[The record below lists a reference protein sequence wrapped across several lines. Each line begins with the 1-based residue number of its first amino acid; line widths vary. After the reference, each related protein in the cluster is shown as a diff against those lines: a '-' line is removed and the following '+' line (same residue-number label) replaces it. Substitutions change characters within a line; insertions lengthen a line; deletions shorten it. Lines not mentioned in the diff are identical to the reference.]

1 METFKDILVFLD
13 APLITLGQSSVTI
26 WNLLVAVSVLV
37 LLGTLTAKLNRL
49 IIYRLMSKSDIQ
61 LGVRVAVASLVR
73 YVVLVIA
80 LIVVLQFMGI
90 DMTSLALL
98 FGALGV
104 GIGFGLQNITNNFVS
119 GLIILLERPIKVGDR
134 IEMGGVSGDVT
145 NISMRATTIRT
156 NDNISM
162 IVPNSD
168 FITSTVIN
176 WSHTDR
182 NVRFNFPVAVSYKED
197 PERVRGLLLEVAREN
212 KGVLVTPPPDVLFK
226 EYADSAIVLNLRVW
240 TRDYIDRPG
249 VLKSQLYYA
258 IFRKFREQG
267 VEIPYPQRDVHIK
280 DLPGGISLTAAVAEA
295 MSEGADVI
303 NISASHP
310 GTSTAEEAMIA
321 LAIQRGVVVVASGGN
336 CGNWYNYLPSIAE
349 TADECPSH
357 NALLYPA
364 AYPGVIAVTGVD
376 RAGKDR
382 LRACAERRP
391 SMASAVG
398 LRLSTL
404 RPASRTTIP
413 SLICSMAACAGQ
425 RNDPGTDRESRPVPV
440 MEAVGG
446 DQGQPQE
453 RRDGQQDQ
461 GAAGQPAAG
470 VGIFQDEAG
479 DGRDRG

>member
-1 METFKDILVFLD
+1 METFKDILAFLD

-26 WNLLVAVSVLV
+26 WTLLVAASVLI
-37 LLGTLTAKLNRL
+37 LLGYLTSKLNRL

-145 NISMRATTIRT
+145 HISMRATTIRT

-182 NVRFNFPVAVSYKED
+182 NVRFNFPVSVSYRED
-197 PERVRGLLLEVAREN
+197 PERVRALLLDVAREN

-240 TRDYIDRPG
+240 TRNFIDRPG

-280 DLPGGISLTAAVAEA
+280 DMP
-295 MSEGADVI
+295 
-303 NISASHP
+303 
-310 GTSTAEEAMIA
+310 
-321 LAIQRGVVVVASGGN
+321 
-336 CGNWYNYLPSIAE
+336 
-349 TADECPSH
+349 
-357 NALLYPA
+357 
-364 AYPGVIAVTGVD
+364 
-376 RAGKDR
+376 
-382 LRACAERRP
+382 
-391 SMASAVG
+391 
-398 LRLSTL
+398 
-404 RPASRTTIP
+404 
-413 SLICSMAACAGQ
+413 
-425 RNDPGTDRESRPVPV
+425 
-440 MEAVGG
+440 
-446 DQGQPQE
+446 
-453 RRDGQQDQ
+453 
-461 GAAGQPAAG
+461 GAASTVAPAGAAAREP
-470 VGIFQDEAG
+470 FDKDAAAPDG
-479 DGRDRG
+479 DRS